1 MTKIFD
7 LDGSYGE
14 YRILMLI
21 EAEEILG
28 DKKRFISQD
37 PTPMEIKSIKIQDLL
52 NFFYVE
58 EEHEIYNELYSIY
71 RAIYIKNILHI

>member
-7 LDGSYGE
+7 LDGSYEE

>member
-7 LDGSYGE
+7 LDGSYEE

-28 DKKRFISQD
+28 DKKRFINQD
-37 PTPMEIKSIKIQDLL
+37 PTPMEVKSIKIQDLL

>member
-7 LDGSYGE
+7 LEGNYED

-21 EAEEILG
+21 EAEEILS
-28 DKKRFISQD
+28 DKKRYISQD
-37 PTPMEIKSIKIQDLL
+37 PTPPRIKFIKIQDLL

-58 EEHEIYNELYSIY
+58 EEHDIYNELFSVYK
-71 RAIYIKNILHI
+71 AIYFKDLLSI